1 MSNLTDSEIFN
12 AWKSHVS
19 EDLGKSRF
27 TAENNKIVV
36 DDLIKEFKD
45 NGVAIDDAR
54 SFMRQTIKFLVT
66 EEGLKGGKSKR
77 SGRSLEGWPDAVK
90 MYYEAGI
97 VKYYSSDSEDETQPS
112 HTKQLIDPI
121 TEFLMASP
129 IVTAWVEKQ
138 FGSLNQSILYETCR
152 DSTAL
157 NLQMQDELFNSD
169 WSQSGENIPDWAK
182 KVLV

>member
-12 AWKSHVS
+12 AWKSYVT
-19 EDLGKSRF
+19 EDLGKSRY

-45 NGVAIDDAR
+45 NGVTIDDAR

-66 EEGLKGGKSKR
+66 PEGQKNGISKR

-97 VKYYSSDSEDETQPS
+97 VKYYSSEDETIIKPAVIE
-112 HTKQLIDPI
+112 QLEDPI
-121 TEFLMASP
+121 TEFLVASP
-129 IVTAWVEKQ
+129 IVRAWVEKQ
-138 FGSLNQSILYETCR
+138 FGSLNQSILHETCR

-157 NLQMQDELFNSD
+157 NLQMQEELFNSD
-169 WSQSGENIPDWAK
+169 WSQTGENIPDWAK
-182 KVLV
+182 KVLD